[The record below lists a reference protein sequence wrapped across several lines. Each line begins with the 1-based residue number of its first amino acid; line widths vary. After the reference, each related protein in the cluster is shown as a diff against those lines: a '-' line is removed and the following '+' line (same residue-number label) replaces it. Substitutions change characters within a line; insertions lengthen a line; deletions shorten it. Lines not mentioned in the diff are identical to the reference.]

1 VFTRSGRALGGRC
14 ELGRATQEAQDRRA
28 IGQNACMSQPQLVP
42 AIRRATE
49 ADLPVIVHLFS
60 IPDEG
65 GVKTDHPGPPL
76 DPRYREALAAIA
88 EDPNNALLVAEV
100 EGRVAGVFHL
110 TIIQYVANRGARVA
124 QIESVIVDPSL
135 RGRGIGEAMM
145 RWAIDEA
152 RRRGCFRVQ
161 LTSNKARLRAHRFYK
176 RLGFVASHEGMKL
189 KL

>member
-1 VFTRSGRALGGRC
+1 
-14 ELGRATQEAQDRRA
+14 
-28 IGQNACMSQPQLVP
+28 MSQPQLVP
-42 AIRRATE
+42 VVRRATE

-65 GVKTDHPGPPL
+65 NAKTDHPGPPL
-76 DPRYREALAAIA
+76 DPRYGEALAAIA

-100 EGRVAGVFHL
+100 EGRVAGAFHL

-124 QIESVIVDPSL
+124 QIENVIVDPGL

-161 LTSNKARLRAHRFYK
+161 LTSNKARLRAHRFYE

>member
-1 VFTRSGRALGGRC
+1 MRQNGGV
-14 ELGRATQEAQDRRA
+14 
-28 IGQNACMSQPQLVP
+28 SQPQLVP
-42 AIRRATE
+42 TIRRAVE
-49 ADLPVIVHLFS
+49 ADLPTVIHLFS

-65 GVKTDHPGPPL
+65 NLKTDHPGPPL

-100 EGRVAGVFHL
+100 EGRVVGAFHL
-110 TIIQYVANRGARVA
+110 TIIQYVANHGGRVA
-124 QIESVIVDPSL
+124 QVENVIVDPSQRS
-135 RGRGIGEAMM
+135 RGVGEVMM

-161 LTSNKARLRAHRFYK
+161 LTSNKTRLRAHRFYQ